1 MPACRFGN
9 FQSHRLWYSLIGPL
23 DQSAACWYGH
33 GSGDAD
39 RQAPQPK
46 RSCCTILEVIT
57 SQNGICQITL
67 KQLLCSYP
75 FRKYFTGNAYFTT
88 KPRMKQ
94 ILSVADQAGPLLQA
108 ARKSAGLSQTA
119 LARRLGISQSRLSAM
134 ELDPGSI
141 SLAQLL
147 AMCSALRLELLV
159 QTQGHSGDDRSET
172 ALTKPEW

>member
-1 MPACRFGN
+1 
-9 FQSHRLWYSLIGPL
+9 
-23 DQSAACWYGH
+23 
-33 GSGDAD
+33 
-39 RQAPQPK
+39 
-46 RSCCTILEVIT
+46 
-57 SQNGICQITL
+57 
-67 KQLLCSYP
+67 
-75 FRKYFTGNAYFTT
+75 
-88 KPRMKQ
+88 MKQ

-119 LARRLGISQSRLSAM
+119 LARRLGISQSRMSAM

-159 QTQGHSGDDRSET
+159 QTKRRPDDDRSET